1 MLLGPI
7 KALYS
12 MKFYLQGLGKSAWRA
27 SFFVFYIF
35 ILTAVIT
42 ALFSIFVMRPRIAGA
57 VDTLVDYM
65 PEMTINNG
73 IMEVNDNETLKISP
87 ENMGGYNIV
96 FDTGRTEPVYPTQ
109 MANDR
114 TIILVGP
121 DKLYFSFN
129 GRYQETPLPQD
140 LNANLDRAAL
150 NAAKEPITNMAA
162 GAILAFMLLAQ
173 IFRVPFMLILAFIIM
188 LILGKAMRAQTQSG
202 DHYKLACY
210 VQAPAFLIYII
221 SYFTPVP
228 GFLAGFAYLAVFIIY
243 GQLVFNAKRAQPLPV
258 EAENAETDENN
269 EQEES
274 EDEQAEHKD
283 DDSENN

>member
-1 MLLGPI
+1 MLLGPV

-12 MKFYLQGLGKSAWRA
+12 MKFYLQGLRKSAWRA

-35 ILTAVIT
+35 VLTAVIT
-42 ALFSIFVMRPRIAGA
+42 ALFSIFIMRPRIAGA
-57 VDTLVDYM
+57 VDTLIDYM
-65 PEMTINNG
+65 PEMTITNG
-73 IMEVNDNETLKISP
+73 VMEVNDNDTLKISP

-109 MANDR
+109 MATDK

-173 IFRVPFMLILAFIIM
+173 IFRVPFMLILAFIVM
-188 LILGKAMRAQTQSG
+188 LILGKAMRVQTESG
-202 DHYKLACY
+202 DNYKLACY

-221 SYFTPVP
+221 SYFTPIP
-228 GFLAGFAYLAVFIIY
+228 GFLVGFAYLAVFIIY
-243 GQLVFNAKRAQPLPV
+243 GQLVFNAKRVQALP
-258 EAENAETDENN
+258 DEPEESESA
-269 EQEES
+269 EQEEQ
-274 EDEQAEHKD
+274 DAEQTENEG

>member
-1 MLLGPI
+1 MLLGPV

-12 MKFYLQGLGKSAWRA
+12 MKFYLQGLRKSAWRA

-35 ILTAVIT
+35 VLTAVIT
-42 ALFSIFVMRPRIAGA
+42 ALFSIFIMRPRIAGA
-57 VDTLVDYM
+57 VDTLIDYM
-65 PEMTINNG
+65 PEMTITNG
-73 IMEVNDNETLKISP
+73 VMEVNDNDTLKISP

-109 MANDR
+109 MATDK

-173 IFRVPFMLILAFIIM
+173 IFRVPFMLILAFIVM
-188 LILGKAMRAQTQSG
+188 LILGKAMRVQTESG
-202 DHYKLACY
+202 DNYKLACY

-221 SYFTPVP
+221 SYFTPIA
-228 GFLAGFAYLAVFIIY
+228 GFLVGFAYLAVFIIY
-243 GQLVFNAKRAQPLPV
+243 GQLVFNAKRVQALP
-258 EAENAETDENN
+258 DEPEESESA
-269 EQEES
+269 EQEEQ
-274 EDEQAEHKD
+274 DAEQTENEG

>member
-1 MLLGPI
+1 MLLGPV

-12 MKFYLQGLGKSAWRA
+12 MKFYLQGLRKSAWRA

-35 ILTAVIT
+35 VLTAVIT
-42 ALFSIFVMRPRIAGA
+42 ALFSIFIMRPRIAGA
-57 VDTLVDYM
+57 VDTLIDYM
-65 PEMTINNG
+65 PEMTITNG
-73 IMEVNDNETLKISP
+73 IMEVNDNDMLKISP

-109 MANDR
+109 MATDK

-173 IFRVPFMLILAFIIM
+173 IFRVPFMLILAFIVM
-188 LILGKAMRAQTQSG
+188 LILGKAMRVQTESG
-202 DHYKLACY
+202 DNYKLACY

-221 SYFTPVP
+221 SYFTPIA
-228 GFLAGFAYLAVFIIY
+228 GFLVGFAYLAVFIIY
-243 GQLVFNAKRAQPLPV
+243 GQLVFNAKRVQTLP
-258 EAENAETDENN
+258 DEP
-269 EQEES
+269 EES
-274 EDEQAEHKD
+274 EFSAQEEQDAEQTENEG

>member
-12 MKFYLQGLGKSAWRA
+12 MKFYLQGLRKSAWRA
-27 SFFVFYIF
+27 SFFVLYIF

-42 ALFSIFVMRPRIAGA
+42 TLFSIFVMRPRIAGA

-65 PEMTINNG
+65 PEMSITNG
-73 IMEVNDNETLKISP
+73 IMEVNDNDTLKITP

-109 MANDR
+109 MANDK
-114 TIILVGP
+114 TIILAGP

-140 LNANLDRAAL
+140 LNANLDRATL

-162 GAILAFMLLAQ
+162 GAILAFMILAQ
-173 IFRVPFMLILAFIIM
+173 IFRVPFMLILAFIVM
-188 LILGKAMRAQTQSG
+188 LILGKAMRVQTESG
-202 DHYKLACY
+202 DNYKLACY

-221 SYFTPVP
+221 SYFTPIP
-228 GFLAGFAYLAVFIIY
+228 GFLVGFAYLAVFIIY
-243 GQLVFNAKRAQPLPV
+243 GQLVFNAKRVQAIP
-258 EAENAETDENN
+258 DEPEESESA
-269 EQEES
+269 EQEEQNAGQT
-274 EDEQAEHKD
+274 ENEG

>member
-1 MLLGPI
+1 MLLGPV

-12 MKFYLQGLGKSAWRA
+12 MKFYLQGLRKSAWRA

-35 ILTAVIT
+35 ALTAVIT
-42 ALFSIFVMRPRIAGA
+42 ALFSIFIMRPRIAGA
-57 VDTLVDYM
+57 VDTLIDYM
-65 PEMTINNG
+65 PEMTITNG
-73 IMEVNDNETLKISP
+73 VMEVNDNDTLKISP

-109 MANDR
+109 MATDK

-173 IFRVPFMLILAFIIM
+173 IFRVPFMLILAFIVM
-188 LILGKAMRAQTQSG
+188 LILGKAMRVQTESG
-202 DHYKLACY
+202 DNYKLACY

-221 SYFTPVP
+221 SYFTPIP
-228 GFLAGFAYLAVFIIY
+228 GFLVGFAYLAVFIIY
-243 GQLVFNAKRAQPLPV
+243 GQLLFNAKRVQTIPEEP
-258 EAENAETDENN
+258 AESESA
-269 EQEES
+269 EQEEQ
-274 EDEQAEHKD
+274 DAEQTENEG